1 MILSTEL
8 VLTRAQFVPE
18 ATDPVP
24 PGPLP
29 HTEEPGA
36 GVGAGQGDVRTQR
49 GEHFPLL
56 RRAEVGLVKVVL
68 VECLA
73 GAGLDCKCEG
83 EKC

>member
-8 VLTRAQFVPE
+8 ALTRAQFVPE

-29 HTEEPGA
+29 HAEEPGA
-36 GVGAGQGDVRTQR
+36 GVGAGEGDVLAQR

-56 RRAEVGLVKVVL
+56 RRAEVGLVMVVL
-68 VECLA
+68 VERLA
-73 GAGLDCKCEG
+73 GTGLDDKSEG
-83 EKC
+83 EK